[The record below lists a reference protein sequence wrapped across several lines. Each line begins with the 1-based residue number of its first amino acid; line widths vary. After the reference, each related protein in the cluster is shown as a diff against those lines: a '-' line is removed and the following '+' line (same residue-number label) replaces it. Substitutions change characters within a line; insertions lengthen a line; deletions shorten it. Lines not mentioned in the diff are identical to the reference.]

1 MAKKKKRKLQPHE
14 KVFAKAIL
22 WAVCLAVVITILSW
36 PRKRIFESTSVT
48 VRSCDTIGH
57 SRHSRTK
64 LQIISTDGHVF
75 HMYDAE
81 LPFLEIRKQLI
92 PGTQAEVEYYE
103 DWLVRLHILGARP
116 VIKLTYN
123 GQVLTRDT
131 PVDNTSYF
139 ILLWICPVI
148 ILFGFLRWASGE
160 HLLSKWKKNR
170 EKERKRRKKEGLTK

>member
-1 MAKKKKRKLQPHE
+1 MAKKRKRKLQPHE
-14 KVFAKAIL
+14 KGFAKAIL
-22 WAVCLAVVITILSW
+22 WAVGLALVITILSW
-36 PRKRIFESTSVT
+36 PRERIFESTSVT
-48 VRSCDTIGH
+48 VRSCNTTGH

-64 LQIISTDGHVF
+64 LQIISTDGRVF

-81 LPFLEIRKQLI
+81 LPFMEIRKQLI
-92 PGTQAEVEYYE
+92 PGTLVEVEYYE

-139 ILLWICPVI
+139 VLLWICPVI
-148 ILFGFLRWASGE
+148 ILFGFLNWVSGE
-160 HLLSKWKKNR
+160 HLFRKWKKKR
-170 EKERKRRKKEGLTK
+170 EKERKKRKRHEQTL